1 MGGGT
6 LKEVVTIGGGRSCC
20 VGDEAADVGLE
31 RDAVGDALDGCG
43 VVVAVVVVVFVVVV
57 AVVGDVEPERS
68 VRAE

>member
-43 VVVAVVVVVFVVVV
+43 VVVVVVV